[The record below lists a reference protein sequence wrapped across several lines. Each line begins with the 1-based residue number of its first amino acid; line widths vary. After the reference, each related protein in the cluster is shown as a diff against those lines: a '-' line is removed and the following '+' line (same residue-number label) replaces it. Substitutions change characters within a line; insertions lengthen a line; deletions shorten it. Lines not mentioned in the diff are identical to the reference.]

1 MTRSWRQ
8 SGVTGMQNRQWLRRS
23 RKPRRS
29 SRLGVL
35 RTTQMQF
42 GTPATMEK
50 IRRKLNSLGQFEIQV
65 SQRRR

>member
-29 SRLGVL
+29 SRLRVL
-35 RTTQMQF
+35 RATQMQF
-42 GTPATMEK
+42 KDPATMAK
-50 IRRKLNSLGQFEIQV
+50 IRRKLNSQGQFEILV
-65 SQRRR
+65 SRRRR